1 MRSWKHA
8 CMHACKPA
16 GDGPETPPTAPP
28 TAPGQPETRKGASKG
43 SRALPLPP
51 TRIAVPPSLL
61 QSSSASFGRSM
72 PIAPSPMCS
81 LLCTYRAHVMYYSR
95 RNTTR
100 VYATRARKPRT
111 LTSPR
116 RVGGS
121 PAATAKRRRN
131 KPHQQ
136 VPTQPWG

>member
-1 MRSWKHA
+1 MAENTWPETHGRKSREREEEREEEKEVHGGGEQPEERR
-8 CMHACKPA
+8 KQA
-16 GDGPETPPTAPP
+16 GDAWGL
-28 TAPGQPETRKGASKG
+28 GN
-43 SRALPLPP
+43 
-51 TRIAVPPSLL
+51 
-61 QSSSASFGRSM
+61 
-72 PIAPSPMCS
+72 
-81 LLCTYRAHVMYYSR
+81 VMYYSR